1 MLKNYIY
8 FYLLIFQ
15 IFRCESIVVPTRFV
29 ELRQVP
35 RFGPRGRIQLWGLRE
50 TEIGPRSWRS
60 FGTSLVCEFFWPAVS
75 LAGVMMGLQIRTARS
90 ISIAFMMNSRTFFT
104 FKSAKYSWWSRKPF
118 SWKVSRWVLDIL
130 NGFTFKKYFCRFF
143 LASLQNS
150 RSRSTACADGLD
162 VDFFFLR
169 PLSLWTYES
178 SP

>member
-35 RFGPRGRIQLWGLRE
+35 RFGPRGGGFDYEGFRKP
-50 TEIGPRSWRS
+50 EIGPRSWLTFVRNK
-60 FGTSLVCEFFWPAVS
+60 FGLRVFLTCGQFGWSDDGSADK
-75 LAGVMMGLQIRTARS
+75 
-90 ISIAFMMNSRTFFT
+90 NSQVHLHCFYDELTDVFH
-104 FKSAKYSWWSRKPF
+104 AKYSWWSRKPF